1 MDRGELKRR
10 FCQAKTEE
18 EFVSLGVALFS
29 PGWEGGG
36 LAKALAEEWERR
48 QHETPAESCRRKRDA
63 FWWRATKPLRWGA
76 DVCCGLESLIAWIAL
91 IVAILA
97 LWHSLQ

>member
-18 EFVSLGVALFS
+18 EFVSLGVALFE
-29 PGWEGGG
+29 PVWDGENLQAV
-36 LAKALAEEWERR
+36 LASEWNRR
-48 QHETPAESCRRKRDA
+48 QEETPAERRRRKLDA
-63 FWWRATKPLRWGA
+63 FWWDVTRPLRWGA

-97 LWHSLQ
+97 LWRSW